1 METDSQ
7 VASEHA
13 LAEHIRGERVRFV
26 FIQSALPIVFSP
38 LAALILSVSLWDVA
52 KLLGDTTATVERVYG
67 PHCPDH
73 LGAPMEATA

>member
-1 METDSQ
+1 METEAE

-38 LAALILSVSLWDVA
+38 LAAVILSVSLWNAVEHRLLMWWTAGLVA
-52 KLLGDTTATVERVYG
+52 L
-67 PHCPDH
+67 
-73 LGAPMEATA
+73 